1 MKAFRR
7 FTLDR
12 FVTLLIIPFLALG
25 NSFAHTHGDGQVDA
39 EHGIRPHIHLGHLS
53 RDHHEHDHAHERQD
67 SEHFTFEIPA
77 DHDSDAVY
85 LGNGQLFLPHVE
97 HQNLSDTECF
107 DGLSPRQAF
116 VFVES
121 RSAPVVHYLCLH
133 QGPPLFLLHAAL
145 RL

>member
-1 MKAFRR
+1 MN
-7 FTLDR
+7 R

-25 NSFAHTHGDGQVDA
+25 NSFAHTHGDAHTDGD
-39 EHGIRPHIHLGHLS
+39 HGIRPHIHLGHLS
-53 RDHHEHDHAHERQD
+53 RAHHEHDHEGQD
-67 SEHFTFEIPA
+67 SECPTFEIPA

-85 LGNGQLFLPHVE
+85 LGGGQLFLPHSE

-116 VFVES
+116 GFVES
-121 RSAPVVHYLCLH
+121 RSAPVVHHLCLH
-133 QGPPLFLLHAAL
+133 EGPPLFLLHAAL